1 MLGWGMPEPIEP
13 FDAHAGSRLRG
24 VVCAP
29 LTFLWAIG
37 CALMIAIVA
46 GVARG
51 WFRQHGWSLVRLWGR
66 WPLKWHG
73 IHVEVHGQ
81 EHLESPGAKLL
92 LFNHVS
98 ILDLFVLS
106 ANAPDHAV
114 VIYKQE
120 FKRVPGLG
128 RALRALDCIPV
139 DRSNQE
145 RALQTMAEAARRIR
159 ETESTLMIA
168 PEGTRSRKGG
178 LQEFKLGAF
187 HLAIE
192 TGAPVIPLVMRGI
205 EQVSP
210 MGSLLVRPGR
220 VRVDYLAPIS
230 PANWTPETVRDH
242 ARDVRAEFLRYLKPA
257 LF

>member
-81 EHLESPGAKLL
+81 
-92 LFNHVS
+92 
-98 ILDLFVLS
+98 
-106 ANAPDHAV
+106 
-114 VIYKQE
+114 
-120 FKRVPGLG
+120 
-128 RALRALDCIPV
+128 
-139 DRSNQE
+139 
-145 RALQTMAEAARRIR
+145 
-159 ETESTLMIA
+159 
-168 PEGTRSRKGG
+168 
-178 LQEFKLGAF
+178 
-187 HLAIE
+187 
-192 TGAPVIPLVMRGI
+192 
-205 EQVSP
+205 
-210 MGSLLVRPGR
+210 
-220 VRVDYLAPIS
+220 
-230 PANWTPETVRDH
+230 
-242 ARDVRAEFLRYLKPA
+242 
-257 LF
+257 

>member
-1 MLGWGMPEPIEP
+1 
-13 FDAHAGSRLRG
+13 
-24 VVCAP
+24 
-29 LTFLWAIG
+29 
-37 CALMIAIVA
+37 
-46 GVARG
+46 
-51 WFRQHGWSLVRLWGR
+51 
-66 WPLKWHG
+66 
-73 IHVEVHGQ
+73 
-81 EHLESPGAKLL
+81 
-92 LFNHVS
+92 
-98 ILDLFVLS
+98 
-106 ANAPDHAV
+106 
-114 VIYKQE
+114 
-120 FKRVPGLG
+120 
-128 RALRALDCIPV
+128 
-139 DRSNQE
+139 
-145 RALQTMAEAARRIR
+145 MAEAARRIR
-159 ETESTLMIA
+159 ETESTLMMA